1 MQSFGSQTWDASLII
16 EALLATNLIED
27 IGPTLAKG
35 HEFIKNSQV
44 CLILLFLFD
53 IEIVNIHL
61 KTENGTIIFLF
72 RNN

>member
-16 EALLATNLIED
+16 QALLATNQIED

-44 CLILLFLFD
+44 CLVLVIRTLSLLL
-53 IEIVNIHL
+53 VN
-61 KTENGTIIFLF
+61 F
-72 RNN
+72 